1 MVEIEDSD
9 EDHRGADLV
18 VLAKLVE
25 DVAGEPCSRAEA
37 GAPPVGLLDGRVAD
51 SADEPDAA
59 LAASAA
65 GARGSSP
72 DCHRGL
78 ARGG

>member
-1 MVEIEDSD
+1 MVEIEGSD

-25 DVAGEPCSRAEA
+25 DAGEPCSRAEA
-37 GAPPVGLLDGRVAD
+37 VAPPVGLLDGRVAD

-65 GARGSSP
+65 GACGSSP
-72 DCHRGL
+72 GRHRGL